1 MALGALIGA
10 YQEDEAGGLYALQPL
25 AGRTLIEYQARCAA
39 AAGCAPIVV
48 VVETV
53 PVALAAA
60 FDRLRGEGIQ
70 VVPVSDGQEAAAR
83 FEPQARVLQMA
94 DGIAPAMSLVERVT
108 SADERTVVTVPDD
121 DAHQLFERIDNHQ
134 RWAGLALVDGQTL
147 ASTAAMLGDWD
158 LLSTLLRRTIQAG
171 ANHVRTSEG
180 VTPYHAQSGGGAAA
194 FDRRLLLASR
204 QSRPDWVARFLL
216 PVPEEFATEQL
227 MRSPVQPS
235 WLMTAA
241 LVLTVGAGVAIW
253 LGWPWAGLA
262 LLLVSLPLDLIADRL
277 AQLRLQPLPAR
288 ALTRRMLWPAAG
300 AALLSLGWLLLQQGQ
315 GWGPLMGAATTLAFA
330 EALRVERSGR
340 DLPFGHWLF
349 DRRPAVVVASLIAA
363 LGWWNVVPVL
373 LALYAGASFFL
384 VQHVVHR
391 PAYD

>member
-10 YQEDEAGGLYALQPL
+10 YQEDEAGSLYALQPL

-39 AAGCAPIVV
+39 AAGCAPIVI

-53 PVALAAA
+53 PVALASA

-108 SADERTVVTVPDD
+108 SSEERTVVTVPDD
-121 DAHQLFERIDNHQ
+121 ETHQLFERIDTHQ
-134 RWAGLALVDGQTL
+134 RWAGLALVDGRTL

-171 ANHVRTSEG
+171 AHHVRTSNG

-194 FDRRLLLASR
+194 FDRSLLLASR
-204 QSRPDWVARFLL
+204 QARTDWVARFLL

-227 MRSPVQPS
+227 MRSPIQPS

-241 LVLTVGAGVAIW
+241 LVLTVGAVVAIW
-253 LGWPWAGLA
+253 LGWPWIGVT
-262 LLLVSLPLDLIADRL
+262 LLLSSLPLDLIADRL

-288 ALTRRMLWPAAG
+288 ALMRRMLWPAAG
-300 AALLSLGWLLLQQGQ
+300 AALIALGGLLFQQGQ
-315 GWGPLMGAATTLAFA
+315 GWGPLVGGATTLAFA

-349 DRRPAVVVASLIAA
+349 DRRPGVLAAASIAA
-363 LGWWNVVPVL
+363 VGWWSILPVV
-373 LALYAGASFFL
+373 LAVYAGASFFL
-384 VQHVVHR
+384 VQHLVHR
-391 PAYD
+391 SAYD